1 MPVGVVR
8 SGLIVASLLGLTAPL
23 AQAAPLG
30 FVPWRADFHMHIRSQ
45 MAFDAEAAMCTSL
58 GKGACHLDT
67 EHGAL
72 SGADAIAA
80 FSEVGAEKGVLL
92 SLAYMFGSP
101 FAADQHY
108 DIARMTRAENEY
120 VAQQVGANPDKLVGF
135 FGVDPLSA
143 NALDEV
149 RFWLHDGRLKGLKM
163 HFANSAINLRDPEQ
177 VKKIAAV
184 VSMVGEKGVPMNLHF
199 STGKGFGAIDTEIFI
214 HDILPR
220 ARDSWVQLSH
230 ASGFGGSDEL
240 LFDVLPVFADHM
252 ARQDPLTR
260 HVVFDLASVVT
271 PETTPEQAAHLVVL
285 MRKIGLSRFQVGSD
299 FNGHTPKET
308 DELERAK
315 LPLSQEEWHTVA
327 RNCVPWVCGH

>member
-1 MPVGVVR
+1 M
-8 SGLIVASLLGLTAPL
+8 APP
-23 AQAAPLG
+23 AQAAPLN

-45 MAFDAEAAMCTSL
+45 MAFDAEAAMCASL
-58 GKGACHLDT
+58 GKEACHLDT

-80 FSEVGAEKGVLL
+80 FSEVGGEKGVLL

-120 VAQQVGANPDKLVGF
+120 VAQQVGAHPDKLVGF
-135 FGVDPLSA
+135 FAVDPLSA

-149 RFWLHDGRLKGLKM
+149 RYWLRDGRLKGLKM

-184 VSMVGEKGVPMNLHF
+184 VSLVGEKGVPMNLHF
-199 STGKGFGAIDTEIFI
+199 STGQGFGAIDTETFI
-214 HDILPR
+214 RDILPR
-220 ARDSWVQLSH
+220 ARESWVQLSH
-230 ASGFGGSDEL
+230 ASGFGGTDPL
-240 LFDVLPVFADHM
+240 LFDVLPVFADHI
-252 ARQDPLTR
+252 ARHDPLTR

-271 PETTPEQAAHLVVL
+271 PETTPKQATDLVTL
-285 MRKIGLSRFQVGSD
+285 MRKIGLTRFQVGSD

-308 DELERAK
+308 DVLDRDK
-315 LPLSQEEWHTVA
+315 LPLSQEEWRTVA